1 MEGELPRYIVERT
14 FPDGGFGFG
23 ANAAGAS
30 ACQSVVERNAEL
42 GVTWLCSYVTLDRSK
57 TFDVYDAESPGSR
70 AKDGTAERAPG
81 RLHHPGG
88 GSRSVLLPVTNCG
101 LK

>member
-1 MEGELPRYIVERT
+1 VEGELPRYIVERT

-57 TFDVYDAESPGSR
+57 TFDVYDAESPEAVR
-70 AKDGTAERAPG
+70 KTARRNE
-81 RLHHPGG
+81 
-88 GSRSVLLPVTNCG
+88 LPVDCITQVEVLDPYFCR
-101 LK
+101 